1 MIFIETCCFRYKH
14 KFGAFQKKEGKMSDV
29 VILIFTGMGTVFLIL
44 ILVVLLG
51 NLIIRFTNAFAPAP
65 TVQAVS
71 TNTSPEIAP
80 AKLAAIVSAVE
91 TVTKGKGRITSIEKM
106 N

>member
-1 MIFIETCCFRYKH
+1 
-14 KFGAFQKKEGKMSDV
+14 MSDV

-65 TVQAVS
+65 QVQAVS
-71 TNTSPEIAP
+71 SNASSEIAP

>member
-1 MIFIETCCFRYKH
+1 
-14 KFGAFQKKEGKMSDV
+14 MSDV

-65 TVQAVS
+65 QVQAVS
-71 TNTSPEIAP
+71 TNTSSEIAP